1 MVKSRKIVCVA
12 VLSAFA
18 AAFTHPAG
26 MSFLIFNLLCAPCFA
41 AIGAIKRE
49 MNSRKWTW
57 AAIGWQC
64 GLAYAVAF
72 VVYQM
77 GSMFSGRGNI
87 AGFILAVAVTAV
99 FIYAL
104 FRKPKNVK

>member
-1 MVKSRKIVCVA
+1 MG
-12 VLSAFA
+12 VLYGGAETWA
-18 AAFTHPAG
+18 ALAEAFTHPAG

-72 VVYQM
+72 VVYQL
-77 GSMFSGRGNI
+77 GSMFSGVGNI
-87 AGFILAVAVTAV
+87 VGFIFAIAVIGV
-99 FIYAL
+99 FGWAL
-104 FRKPKNVK
+104 FRKPRKA